1 MVVGRVR
8 LVGRD
13 EELAAVTRL
22 VRSAREGRSG
32 AAVLRGDA
40 GIGKS
45 ALLDAAAEAAEG
57 MRVLRATGVGAESDL
72 PFAALHMLL
81 RPVLPAVGGLPDDQA
96 HTLRSALG
104 LTDGGGNGERYLVGL
119 ALLTLLSDL
128 AAERPLLCLVDDAHW
143 LDPASSD
150 VLLFAARRLQAE
162 GIAFLFAARDGFD
175 APGLDEVVPAALDR
189 PTAAALLR
197 ERFPGLAR
205 DIRDRVL
212 EESEGNPLALIE
224 LPAGLSE
231 EQRAGRTAP
240 PAAFPVRRRVLDTLG
255 ARIDR
260 LPEATRLLL
269 AVAAAEGTGEL
280 GVVLQAA
287 QALGCAESDL
297 DPADRVGLLTL
308 SGVTVAFRHPL
319 VRSAAYQAC
328 PPSKRLAVHRAL
340 AAVLD
345 GDRRALQLAAAATG
359 PDDGIARELEEAA
372 ERARARGAL
381 PSAVPFYERAADL
394 SEDGA
399 QRAHRLMRAAQ
410 SSVTVGRTERARD
423 LAERADGLTSDPV
436 LLAGTAMVLGT
447 VEFER
452 GVASK
457 AAGLL
462 IRRAEPVTRSDPA
475 LAHTL
480 LVMAADNAWAAGD
493 LPAVRE
499 AARLIRAVPP
509 PGPPP
514 GDEGA
519 FLPPPG
525 IAADSVAGLGELAD
539 DDLDAGLPRLAAVV
553 DRARTEPP
561 ESLIVRLHLCSVA
574 LTIGDDETAMELAG
588 ADAAATCRRGLLG
601 ALPAALQFQA
611 QGQLMTGRHR
621 DAALSAEEARG
632 FAHATGKVRTT
643 ARLSALEARAAAIA
657 GDAERCREAA
667 ARSTGTAEADAA
679 AACALGLLALTTGD
693 ADGAVRHLAEA
704 ADGPGRLTGLA
715 VASSADLVEA
725 AVLSGA
731 ERAEEDAA
739 RFAAWAQASGRPWA
753 RALALR
759 CRALLETADRAGGL
773 YAEALSIHEQGGR
786 PFEQARTALLY
797 GEWLR
802 RRKRKGEA
810 RTHLR
815 SSLREFE
822 RLGAGPWADRARA
835 ELRAAGDTTPE
846 RADGG
851 TPASLL
857 TPQELQI
864 ARMAAG
870 GAGNREIASR
880 LFLSHRT
887 VEYHLYKAYP
897 KLGVRTRTELSR
909 LDLTD
914 H

>member
-1 MVVGRVR
+1 MVVGRNR
-8 LVGRD
+8 LVGRS

-22 VRSAREGRSG
+22 VQNARDGRSG

-45 ALLDAAAEAAEG
+45 ALLDAAADAAGG

-96 HTLRSALG
+96 RVLRSALG
-104 LTDGGGNGERYLVGL
+104 LSDEGGNGERYLVGL

-128 AAERPLLCLVDDAHW
+128 AADRPLLCLVDDAHW
-143 LDPASSD
+143 LDPASCD

-162 GIAFLFAARDGFD
+162 GVVFLFAARDGFD
-175 APGLDEVVPAALDR
+175 ASGLDEVAPAALDR
-189 PTAAALLR
+189 PSAVALLR
-197 ERFPGLAR
+197 DRFPRLAR

-280 GVVLQAA
+280 GVILQAA
-287 QALGCAESDL
+287 RALGCAESDL
-297 DPADRVGLLTL
+297 DAADRAGLLSL

-359 PDDGIARELEEAA
+359 PDDDIARELEEAA
-372 ERARARGAL
+372 ERARGRGAL

-394 SEDGA
+394 SEDGT

-423 LAERADGLTSDPV
+423 LAERADGLASDPV

-452 GVASK
+452 GVAAK

-462 IRRAEPVTRSDPA
+462 IERAGPVTRSDPA

-493 LPAVRE
+493 LEAVRE
-499 AARLIRAVPP
+499 SARMIRTVPP
-509 PGPPP
+509 PDAEDG
-514 GDEGA
+514 

-539 DDLDAGLPRLAAVV
+539 GAQEAGMSRLAAVV

-611 QGQLMTGRHR
+611 QGQLMAGRHR
-621 DAALSAEEARG
+621 DAALSAEEAQG

-643 ARLSALEARAAAIA
+643 ARLCALEARAAAIA

-679 AACALGLLALTTGD
+679 ASSALGLLALTSGD
-693 ADGAVRHLAEA
+693 AGEALRRLAEA
-704 ADGPGRLTGLA
+704 ADGPGRLTALT

-725 AVLSGA
+725 AVLTGA
-731 ERAEEDAA
+731 RRAEEDAA

-759 CRALLETADRAGGL
+759 CRALLEPADRAGGL
-773 YAEALSIHEQGGR
+773 YAEALSLHEQGGR

-802 RRKRKGEA
+802 RRKHKSEA

-815 SSLREFE
+815 SSLRVFK

-835 ELRAAGDTTPE
+835 ELRVAGDTAPE
-846 RADGG
+846 RAGAG

-864 ARMAAG
+864 ARMAAA

-897 KLGVRTRTELSR
+897 KLGVRTRTELAR